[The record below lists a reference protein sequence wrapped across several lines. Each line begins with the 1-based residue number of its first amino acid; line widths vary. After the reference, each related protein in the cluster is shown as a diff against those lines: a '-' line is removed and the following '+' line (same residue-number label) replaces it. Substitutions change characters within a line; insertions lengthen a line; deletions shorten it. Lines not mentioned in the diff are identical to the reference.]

1 MDIAVKYRLLEKL
14 IQLND
19 DVILDQ
25 VKAIL
30 GESNNDFWD
39 ELDSRTKT
47 SIERGKTQ
55 SKNGE
60 TRPHETVMNEMK
72 AKFLK

>member
-55 SKNGE
+55 SRNGE
-60 TRPHETVMNEMK
+60 TRPNETVMNEMK